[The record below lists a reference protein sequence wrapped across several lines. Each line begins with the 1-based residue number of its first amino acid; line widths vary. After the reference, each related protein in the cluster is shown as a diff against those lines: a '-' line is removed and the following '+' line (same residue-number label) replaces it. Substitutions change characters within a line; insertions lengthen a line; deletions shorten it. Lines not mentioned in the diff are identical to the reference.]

1 MSNKVSQED
10 IFVGDLS
17 EERARH
23 YLSKPVIALDTET
36 RGLNLRRDRLC
47 LTQICD
53 DQGLVSFV
61 RYTDE
66 NAPNLK
72 RLLASKDVL
81 KLCHYARFDMA
92 VLKFYLKVDVW
103 PVFCSKVASKLV
115 RTYTDR
121 HSLKD
126 LVREFLGKEM
136 DKTNQTSDWGR
147 SDLSPSQLDYAAD
160 DVRVLIPI
168 YSQMVQLLE
177 REKLTNLATQAFAC
191 LPAVT
196 DLDIGGYRDIF
207 EH

>member
-1 MSNKVSQED
+1 MSNKVSQDD

-17 EERARH
+17 LERMQH
-23 YLSKPVIALDTET
+23 YLRKPVIAVDTET

-47 LTQICD
+47 LIQICD
-53 DQGLVSFV
+53 EEGIVSFV
-61 RYTDE
+61 RYVDD

-72 RLLASKDVL
+72 KLLASDVL

-92 VLKFYLKVDVW
+92 VLKYYLKVDVW
-103 PVFCSKVASKLV
+103 PVFCSKIASKLV

-126 LVREFLGKEM
+126 LVREFLGTEM

-147 SDLSPSQLDYAAD
+147 VDLSPSQLDYAAD

-168 YSQMVQLLE
+168 YNQMVKLLE
-177 REKLTNLATQAFAC
+177 REKLTSLANQAFNC

-196 DLDIGGYRDIF
+196 NMDICGYRDIF

>member
-1 MSNKVSQED
+1 MSNKVSQDD

-17 EERARH
+17 AERLNH
-23 YLSKPVIALDTET
+23 YLKKPVVAVDTET

-53 DQGLVSFV
+53 DEGVVSFI
-61 RYTDE
+61 RYVDE

-72 RLLASKDVL
+72 KLLSSDVL

-92 VLKFYLKVDVW
+92 VLKYYLNVDVW

-126 LVREFLGKEM
+126 LVREFLGVEM

-147 SDLSPSQLDYAAD
+147 QDLSPSQLDYAAE

-168 YSQMVQLLE
+168 YNQMVKLLE
-177 REKLTNLATQAFAC
+177 REKLTKLANQAFAC

-196 DLDIGGYRDIF
+196 DLDISGYRDIF

>member
-1 MSNKVSQED
+1 MSNKVSQDD

-17 EERARH
+17 AERLQH
-23 YLSKPVIALDTET
+23 YLKKTVIAVDTET

-47 LTQICD
+47 LIQICD
-53 DQGLVSFV
+53 DEGLVSFV
-61 RYTDE
+61 RYKDD
-66 NAPNLK
+66 NAPNVK
-72 RLLASKDVL
+72 KLLSSDVL

-92 VLKFYLKVDVW
+92 VLKYYLKVDVW
-103 PVFCSKVASKLV
+103 PVFCSKIASKLV

-126 LVREFLGKEM
+126 LVREFLGSEM

-147 SDLSPSQLDYAAD
+147 ADLSPSQLDYAAD

-168 YSQMVQLLE
+168 YNQMVKLLE
-177 REKLTNLATQAFAC
+177 REQLTGLAKQAFDC

-196 DLDIGGYRDIF
+196 NLDIGGYRDIF

>member
-1 MSNKVSQED
+1 MSNKVSQDD

-17 EERARH
+17 AERLAH
-23 YLSKPVIALDTET
+23 YLKKSVIAVDTET

-53 DQGLVSFV
+53 DEGVVSFI
-61 RYTDE
+61 RYVDD
-66 NAPNLK
+66 NAPNLRK
-72 RLLASKDVL
+72 LLSSDVL

-92 VLKFYLKVDVW
+92 VLKYYLHVDVW

-126 LVREFLGKEM
+126 LVREFLGVEM

-147 SDLSPSQLDYAAD
+147 ADLSPSQLDYAAE

-168 YSQMVQLLE
+168 YNQMVKLLE
-177 REKLTNLATQAFAC
+177 REKLTKLANQAFAC

-196 DLDIGGYRDIF
+196 DLDISGYRDIF

>member
-1 MSNKVSQED
+1 VSNKVSQDD

-17 EERARH
+17 TERLQH
-23 YLSKPVIALDTET
+23 YLKKPVIAVDTET
-36 RGLNLRRDRLC
+36 RGLILKRDRLC
-47 LTQICD
+47 LIQICD

-61 RYTDE
+61 RYVDE

-72 RLLASKDVL
+72 KLLASDVL

-92 VLKFYLKVDVW
+92 VLKYYLKVDVW
-103 PVFCSKVASKLV
+103 PVFCSKIASKLV

-126 LVREFLGKEM
+126 LVKEFLGTEM

-147 SDLSPSQLDYAAD
+147 DDLTPAQLDYAAE

-168 YSQMVQLLE
+168 YNRMVKLLE
-177 REKLTNLATQAFAC
+177 REQLTSLAAQAFAC

-196 DLDIGGYRDIF
+196 ELDTHGYRDIF

>member
-17 EERARH
+17 VERLQH
-23 YLSKPVIALDTET
+23 YLKKTVIAVDTET

-47 LTQICD
+47 LIQICD
-53 DQGLVSFV
+53 DEGLVSFV
-61 RYTDE
+61 RYKDD
-66 NAPNLK
+66 NAPNVK
-72 RLLASKDVL
+72 KLLSSDVL

-92 VLKFYLKVDVW
+92 VLKYYLKVDVW
-103 PVFCSKVASKLV
+103 PVFCSKIASKLV

-126 LVREFLGKEM
+126 LVREFLGSEM

-147 SDLSPSQLDYAAD
+147 ADLSPSQLDYAAD

-168 YSQMVQLLE
+168 YNQMVKLLE
-177 REKLTNLATQAFAC
+177 REQLTSLAKQAFDC

-196 DLDIGGYRDIF
+196 NLDIGGYRDIF

>member
-1 MSNKVSQED
+1 VSNKVSQED

-17 EERARH
+17 NERMQH
-23 YLSKPVIALDTET
+23 YLKKPVIAVDTET

-47 LTQICD
+47 LIQICD
-53 DQGLVSFV
+53 EAGVVSFV
-61 RYTDE
+61 RYVDD

-72 RLLASKDVL
+72 KLLAADVL

-92 VLKFYLKVDVW
+92 VLKYYLKVDVW
-103 PVFCSKVASKLV
+103 PVFCSKIASKLV

-126 LVREFLGKEM
+126 LVREFLGTEM

-147 SDLSPSQLDYAAD
+147 ADLSPAQLDYAAD

-168 YSQMVQLLE
+168 YNQMVKLLE
-177 REKLTNLATQAFAC
+177 REKLTNLAQQAFNC

-196 DLDIGGYRDIF
+196 ELDICGYRDIF

>member
-1 MSNKVSQED
+1 VSNKVSQDD

-17 EERARH
+17 EERLNH
-23 YLSKPVIALDTET
+23 YLKKSVIAVDTET

-47 LTQICD
+47 LIQICD
-53 DQGLVSFV
+53 DEGVVSFV
-61 RYTDE
+61 RYVDDK
-66 NAPNLK
+66 APNLK
-72 RLLASKDVL
+72 KLLASDVL

-92 VLKFYLKVDVW
+92 VLKYYLKVDVW
-103 PVFCSKVASKLV
+103 PVFCSKIGSKLV
-115 RTYTDR
+115 RTYTDW

-126 LVREFLGKEM
+126 LVREFLGVEM

-147 SDLSPSQLDYAAD
+147 ADLSPSQLDYAAD

-168 YSQMVQLLE
+168 YSQMVKLLE
-177 REKLTNLATQAFAC
+177 RENLTGLAKQAFAC

-196 DLDIGGYRDIF
+196 DLDISGYRDIF